1 MRHMV
6 CGASRGRIQLLE
18 QQDTTDNL
26 GFFTSLLS
34 PDYRRLWIATGCA
47 QSAAWALIILR
58 GALVYNLT
66 QSNAWVGFVTMA
78 AQLPSLVVTP
88 FAGFLADR
96 LDRRRVLAATYSL
109 NLVHN
114 AILALLVLSGQ
125 VTAWQILG
133 LAILNG
139 CFRATEMPTNQA
151 LLPNLVP
158 PGRLLNAVAL
168 NQLMQQGARMLGP
181 LLLLPVIHFIGHET
195 AFFVSTGLY
204 AIGWTQ
210 VVRIRT
216 MSRGTVEA
224 ARGIFFNLAAGIG
237 YIYTHPMVF
246 AIMIL
251 TVLHCALTM
260 AFESVLP
267 YFSRNIL
274 GMTTGGDLFKGPT
287 YLMIGIGAGGIVGN
301 LMLARVQ
308 GGKIRGQLFLW
319 AGLASGLAPMVFG
332 LTTAVSQA
340 MLAATLM
347 GASTAAFMTLSQGMI
362 QAVAPD
368 GIRGRVMS
376 ANTWHSQGTMAGFN
390 AINGVLMDMPWMTVP
405 LLLSSTGC
413 IFVAMMFG
421 SLLAAHLRAIYA
433 RGIPAVVHA
442 R

>member
-1 MRHMV
+1 MPRERSEPLQH
-6 CGASRGRIQLLE
+6 
-18 QQDTTDNL
+18 QDTRDKL
-26 GFFTSLLS
+26 GFFTSLVH

-47 QSAAWALIILR
+47 QSASWALIILR

-78 AQLPSLVVTP
+78 AHLPSLVVTP

-96 LDRRRVLAATYSL
+96 LERRRVLATTYSL
-109 NLVHN
+109 NLAHN
-114 AILALLVLSGQ
+114 MILALLVLSGQ

-133 LAILNG
+133 LAILHG
-139 CFRATEMPTNQA
+139 CFRATELPTNQA

-158 PGRLLNAVAL
+158 SGRLLNAVAL

-181 LLLLPVIHFIGHET
+181 LLLLPVIHFVGYEM
-195 AFFVSTGLY
+195 AFFVSTALY

-216 MSRGTVEA
+216 ASRGTVEVT
-224 ARGIFFNLAAGIG
+224 RGIFFNLAAGIG

-260 AFESVLP
+260 AYEAVLP
-267 YFSRNIL
+267 YFARSIL
-274 GMTTGGDLFKGPT
+274 GMTTGGELFKGPT
-287 YLMIGIGAGGIVGN
+287 YLMIGVGAGGIVGN
-301 LMLARVQ
+301 LALARLQ
-308 GGKIRGQLFLW
+308 GSKSRGQLFLW
-319 AGLASGLAPMVFG
+319 VGLASGLTPIALG
-332 LTTAVSQA
+332 LMTTVSQA
-340 MLAATLM
+340 MLAAAIM
-347 GASTAAFMTLSQGMI
+347 GASTAAFMTLSHGMI
-362 QAVAPD
+362 QALAPD
-368 GIRGRVMS
+368 GIRGRVMG
-376 ANTWHSQGTMAGFN
+376 ANTWHAQGTMAGFN

-405 LLLSSTGC
+405 ILLSGTGC
-413 IFVAMMFG
+413 IFVVVMCG
-421 SLLAAHLRAIYA
+421 SLLTAHLRALYA

>member
-1 MRHMV
+1 MRHLNLR
-6 CGASRGRIQLLE
+6 GLRGRIEPLE
-18 QQDTTDNL
+18 QQHTMTKL
-26 GFFTSLLS
+26 GFFTSLVY

-47 QSAAWALIILR
+47 QSASWALILLR

-78 AQLPSLVVTP
+78 AHLPSLVVTP

-96 LDRRRVLAATYSL
+96 LDRRRVLTVTYSL
-109 NLVHN
+109 NLAHN
-114 AILALLVLSGQ
+114 VILALLVLSGQ

-158 PGRLLNAVAL
+158 PSRLLNAVAL

-181 LLLLPVIHFIGHET
+181 LLLLPVIHFIGHEM
-195 AFFVSTGLY
+195 AFFVSTILY

-210 VVRIRT
+210 VARIRT
-216 MSRGTVEA
+216 ASRGTVEA
-224 ARGIFFNLAAGIG
+224 TRGIFFNLAAGIG
-237 YIYTHPMVF
+237 YIYTHPLVF

-260 AFESVLP
+260 AYEAVLP
-267 YFSRNIL
+267 YFARSIL

-287 YLMIGIGAGGIVGN
+287 YLMIGVGAGGIVGN
-301 LMLARVQ
+301 LALARVQ
-308 GGKIRGQLFLW
+308 GDKMRGQLFLW
-319 AGLASGLAPMVFG
+319 VGLVSGLTPIVLGF
-332 LTTAVSQA
+332 TTTVWQA
-340 MLAATLM
+340 MLATTAL
-347 GASTAAFMTLSQGMI
+347 GASTAAFMTLSHGMI
-362 QAVAPD
+362 QALAPD
-368 GIRGRVMS
+368 GIRGRVMG
-376 ANTWHSQGTMAGFN
+376 ANTWHAQGTMAGFN
-390 AINGVLMDMPWMTVP
+390 AINGVLMDLPWMTVP
-405 LLLSSTGC
+405 IMLSGTGF
-413 IFVAMMFG
+413 IFVAIMFG

-433 RGIPAVVHA
+433 HGIPAVVHA